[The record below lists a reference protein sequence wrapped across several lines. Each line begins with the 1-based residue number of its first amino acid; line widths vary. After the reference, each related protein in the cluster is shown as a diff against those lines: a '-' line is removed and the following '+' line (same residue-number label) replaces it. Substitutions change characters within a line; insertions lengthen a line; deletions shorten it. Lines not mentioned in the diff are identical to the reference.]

1 MRTRLLLFLLL
12 LAFPTI
18 AADDEPKSK
27 RTCDDATYTRLVA
40 AKVDACDRVGTM
52 KCNQHTA
59 CPEIPNQI
67 IKLNK
72 CIAARRAVMDQC
84 FQGGDSG
91 HQEQVRNLDYAVENC
106 FRELEARCKRNDDES
121 CKE

>member
-1 MRTRLLLFLLL
+1 MRARLLLIPVL
-12 LAFPTI
+12 LASPTI
-18 AADDEPKSK
+18 AADEDSSSK
-27 RTCDDATYTRLVA
+27 RTCNDETYTRLVA
-40 AKVDACDRVGTM
+40 EKVNTCDRVGTM
-52 KCNQHTA
+52 KCNQNTA

-84 FQGGDSG
+84 YQGGDRG
-91 HQEQVRNLDYAVENC
+91 HQEQVRNLQYAVENC
-106 FRELEARCKRNDDES
+106 FRELEARCTRDDDES